1 MVENHQNKVAFNIAS
16 EAIEQ
21 KLLKNAKNVIF
32 FENLKL
38 AVKQCYQTSHF
49 LIGQKMPEKMR
60 HFESF
65 SYTVGQKYP
74 SNYVSGLY
82 VALNDVIGCSQIH
95 QNASLAF
102 IATDYYTA
110 YHSNY

>member
-1 MVENHQNKVAFNIAS
+1 
-16 EAIEQ
+16 
-21 KLLKNAKNVIF
+21 
-32 FENLKL
+32 
-38 AVKQCYQTSHF
+38 
-49 LIGQKMPEKMR
+49 MPEKMR

-110 YHSNY
+110 YHSNYNGCFKWKRLKGQTSQCSKITEKVSFNC